1 MPRRWGWLPAPARV
15 APAPAVVAHL
25 PQLCCAVAPMG
36 AGFCWAQLC
45 LLELFPSAGPR
56 SQHPFPSELSPR
68 PAPVPEVVPRR
79 CPGAPAGRHEVK
91 GARAPGSCPAALEE
105 ALLGPELRARSC
117 GGRAAGQEWE
127 RGGRTP
133 LAPAERWKVR
143 GSSAAARAPGRSQPK
158 QGLPW
163 SGAGGG
169 RRCGARIRGGYG
181 APMQWGARGIC
192 GGARR
197 CGGLWGCQA
206 AGYVRPEHQG
216 TPVPAGVMPSMGAD
230 CGTWG
235 MCVLGSQEGSPG
247 VGTEFCR
254 RWGSQRVR
262 GLCLAQRCSR

>member
-1 MPRRWGWLPAPARV
+1 MPGAGRDPALCPEGSPGPSHSPSEPGEAAAAGLRRAGAVRGWALPLRATGMPRRWGWLPAPARV

-56 SQHPFPSELSPR
+56 PQHPFPSELSPR

-143 GSSAAARAPGRSQPK
+143 GELCCCEG
-158 QGLPW
+158 
-163 SGAGGG
+163 SGAVT
-169 RRCGARIRGGYG
+169 AQAG
-181 APMQWGARGIC
+181 APLEWSRRGK
-192 GGARR
+192 A
-197 CGGLWGCQA
+197 L
-206 AGYVRPEHQG
+206 
-216 TPVPAGVMPSMGAD
+216 
-230 CGTWG
+230 
-235 MCVLGSQEGSPG
+235 
-247 VGTEFCR
+247 
-254 RWGSQRVR
+254 
-262 GLCLAQRCSR
+262 